1 MWANYLITNFTDR
14 VNLYYIMVVLMMENG
29 RMTYDMAMEPKLF
42 RVDINTMVNTIKVN
56 NMERAYLHIKKNIK

>member
-1 MWANYLITNFTDR
+1 
-14 VNLYYIMVVLMMENG
+14 MMENG

-42 RVDINTMVNTIKVN
+42 RVDINTKVNTIKVN